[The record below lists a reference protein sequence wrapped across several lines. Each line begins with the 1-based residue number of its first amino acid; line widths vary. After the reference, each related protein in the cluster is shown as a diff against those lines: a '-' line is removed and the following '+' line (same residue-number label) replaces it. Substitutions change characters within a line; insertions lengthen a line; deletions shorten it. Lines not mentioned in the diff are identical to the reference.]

1 MPKFAVYYIP
11 EADSKFYQLGS
22 SILGYDVR
30 AGKPVTMPSELQLKL
45 RKFNPA
51 WRSAAQSY
59 GFHLTIGDA
68 IDFELNNLPQIETEL
83 LAILD
88 CFASH
93 EKFTLYKSQEFIPDW
108 GSPIV
113 LRYDPNEYLSTFH
126 ALVVAR
132 INPMGTGSG
141 YWERY
146 LENPAQYDDESHKVS
161 RIRKFYSPF
170 ILGDFAPHF
179 TLLNS
184 YEGANRAELAQ
195 KFGQIFSQFTEFT
208 VNSVCLLVQYK
219 AEENWVIYREF
230 ER

>member
-11 EADSKFYQLGS
+11 EADSPFYQLGS
-22 SILGYDVR
+22 SILGYDIR

-45 RKFNPA
+45 GKFNPA

-68 IDFELNNLPQIETEL
+68 IDFDPNNLPQIETEL
-83 LAILD
+83 PAILD
-88 CFASH
+88 CFASA
-93 EKFTLYKSQEFIPDW
+93 EKFTLDKSREFIPDW
-108 GSPIV
+108 DPPLV
-113 LRYDPNEYLSTFH
+113 LRYDPNEHLRTFH
-126 ALVVAR
+126 ALVVTR
-132 INPMGTGSG
+132 INPIGTGSG
-141 YWERY
+141 YLERY
-146 LENPAQYDDESHKVS
+146 LEKPNQYVNEPHKAS

-184 YEGANRAELAQ
+184 YEGANRTELVQ
-195 KFGQIFSQFTEFT
+195 KFERIFSEFTEFT
-208 VNSVCLLVQYK
+208 VNSICLLVQYR
-219 AEENWVIYREF
+219 ADENWVIYREF

>member
-30 AGKPVTMPSELQLKL
+30 AGKPVTMPSELQLEL
-45 RKFNPA
+45 GKFDLA
-51 WRSAAQSY
+51 WRTAAQFY

-68 IDFELNNLPQIETEL
+68 IDFDLNNLPQIETES

-88 CFASH
+88 CFASP

-108 GSPIV
+108 GLPIV
-113 LRYDPNEYLSTFH
+113 LCYDPNEYLRTFH
-126 ALVVAR
+126 ALVVAC
-132 INPMGTGSG
+132 INPLGTGSG
-141 YWERY
+141 YLERY
-146 LENPAQYDDESHKVS
+146 LENPDQYDDELYKAS

-184 YEGANRAELAQ
+184 YEGANRTKLVQ
-195 KFGQIFSQFTEFT
+195 KFERIFSEFTEFT
-208 VNSVCLLVQYK
+208 VNSICLLVQYR

-230 ER
+230 EC